1 MRDKGMLLSLNIKN
15 YAIIDSLNI
24 DFQTGL
30 NVLTGE
36 TGAGKSI
43 LVGALSLA
51 LGYRA
56 NTDSIRSGKEK
67 LFVQALFSF
76 EKNDSD
82 LLNLMEEYRIENEDN
97 TLLLSRELNANG
109 RSVCRINDTL
119 VNVGTLKSFAS
130 QLVDIHGQHEHQKLL
145 SAETHIDFLD
155 AYGGENLSSYKMQ
168 TENLFRLMMQKKKE
182 YEDLLDASKYLKDK
196 QDLYA
201 AQYEEIN
208 SLGLQPGEDDALS
221 QRKNKLANSEK
232 LFEHVNL
239 AYGLL
244 YDNEENA
251 LNFLHQIET
260 ALNHISEIDP
270 QTAQQHADFEDS
282 MIRMEEIAYGLRDYL
297 NELEFN
303 PEELDNIQSRLHQI
317 NQLKRKY
324 GETIEEI
331 LSEADLLQEKLS
343 LITNSELNVSKAEEA
358 YHAAEKEYLESA
370 KRLSSE
376 RKKTAERLS
385 VRMLQNFHE
394 LAMEHSEFE
403 VEFTEGNYTAKGTDR
418 VEFYISTNVGQEK
431 KPLAKIA
438 SGGEISRVMLAIKSI
453 LADADATGTLIFD
466 EIDTGISGRTA
477 QTVAEKMAS
486 LRKNHQ
492 ILCITHLPQIA
503 SMADAHYLIS
513 KYVETGNT
521 FTEFK
526 LLAPNERVTELARM
540 LGGVHVTQTTQ
551 EHASEMLRL
560 SEEYKQNFAE

>member
-1 MRDKGMLLSLNIKN
+1 MLLSLNIKN